1 MTTIPAKTLLQELF
15 ERGSVRRNS
24 EFNRAL
30 IFAVALY
37 LAVAII
43 ELLIIGLAAPSI
55 AEIGSLYVTTT

>member
-1 MTTIPAKTLLQELF
+1 MTTIPVKTLSQGLS
-15 ERGSVRRNS
+15 ERGSVRGNS

-55 AEIGSLYVTTT
+55 AEIGLLYVTTT

>member
-1 MTTIPAKTLLQELF
+1 MTTIPAKTLSQELF

>member
-1 MTTIPAKTLLQELF
+1 MTTIPVKTLSQELS
-15 ERGSVRRNS
+15 ERGSVRGNS

-55 AEIGSLYVTTT
+55 AEIGLLYVTTT

>member
-1 MTTIPAKTLLQELF
+1 MTTIPAKTLSQELS
-15 ERGSVRRNS
+15 ERGSVRGNS

-55 AEIGSLYVTTT
+55 AEIGLLYVTTT

>member
-1 MTTIPAKTLLQELF
+1 MTTVPVKTLSQELS
-15 ERGSVRRNS
+15 ERGSVRGNS

-55 AEIGSLYVTTT
+55 AEIGLLYVTTT